1 MFSAV
6 GQAGRRP
13 HTAASGQLLPG
24 LGSYGKV
31 IAVACGESPMGLY
44 GLLWDLYGSLAEQSL
59 ETKPTP
65 KCKTKGRAFD
75 FWISS
80 PWSSISPC
88 TPGLRGGHLFGGGHL
103 FDLVICLGEGFNS
116 FGNWDFLKE

>member
-31 IAVACGESPMGLY
+31 IAVACGESPMGPY

-75 FWISS
+75 SGFL
-80 PWSSISPC
+80 PP
-88 TPGLRGGHLFGGGHL
+88 GHLFRLVLLGSGVVIYLGVVIYSTWSTVWGGGL
-103 FDLVICLGEGFNS
+103 P
-116 FGNWDFLKE
+116 